1 MIDNERIRTGF
12 DVEVLLG
19 AEWIRT
25 ALQAL
30 ADAGALLPD
39 DLPPP
44 FADADIVVDAV
55 TIVHDVPGRDLRVN
69 LTLNGNIPIELLASL
84 ALSDDGT
91 ELVID
96 TNVPNVGTTVP
107 FNLADNLGGPPA
119 IERVRGNDEYQDA
132 IGVYLNLDLRAS
144 PQQGEPLP
152 PDQHVPRGQ
161 TILRQSFLPAGQDIA
176 LGIGQATF
184 PRLANNA
191 WHTSMRAADST
202 HPFPDEDDRQGE
214 YTAAAISPRDGS
226 IRVTLGA
233 VVPVDSPLIDIVP
246 DAQITIEIDVRPRL
260 ENEALQFE
268 VTVSDTDVDLGLLGD
283 LVAAVGGFLFGL
295 IVGLGNPVAGAAFAV
310 DFVLI
315 LEFNEIAREGEVR
328 RKVTARLEG
337 DEVQIREVCNED
349 DILVEVADEE
359 NDDGHPGV
367 LDGLTSTIPQ
377 SVVIHTDRPDPLFRR
392 RIHIDTAYQ
401 ELHMN
406 ASGLSLA
413 GRAVAVERF
422 EALPVELVDRARGD
436 GTASFAGLRTLTYH
450 ANDFPEEGD
459 ELDVELGLDEVLA
472 RVPEGKLA
480 TVCLDPTGIRRRRTV
495 ITDVRF
501 TTGLDLHIPEAV
513 ALQDNHVVRLEG
525 LQLIHP
531 RDDNPYFRAPPD
543 GSVDNNFEE
552 LPPF

>member
-19 AEWIRT
+19 AAWIRT
-25 ALQAL
+25 ALQGL

-39 DLPPP
+39 DLPAP
-44 FADADIVVDAV
+44 FADADVEVDAV
-55 TIVHDVPGRDLRVN
+55 TIVHDVAGRDLRVN
-69 LTLNGNIPIELLASL
+69 LTLNGTIPIELLASL
-84 ALSDDGT
+84 ELSDDGT
-91 ELVID
+91 ELIID

-107 FNLADNLGGPPA
+107 FNLAGDLGGLPA
-119 IERVRGNDEYQDA
+119 LERVRGNDEYQDA
-132 IGVYLNLDLRAS
+132 IGIYLNLDLRAS
-144 PQQGEPLP
+144 PQQQEPLP

-161 TILRQSFLPAGQDIA
+161 VILRQSFLPAGQDIA
-176 LGIGQATF
+176 IGIGQATF
-184 PRLANNA
+184 PRLANHA
-191 WHTSMRAADST
+191 WHTSLRATDGT
-202 HPFPDEDDRQGE
+202 HPFPGEDDQQGE
-214 YTAAAISPRDGS
+214 FTVVSISPRNGF

-246 DAQITIEIDVRPRL
+246 DAQITIEIDAQPKL
-260 ENEALQFE
+260 DGETLQFE

-295 IVGLGNPVAGAAFAV
+295 IVGLGSPVAGAVFAAQ
-310 DFVLI
+310 FVLI
-315 LEFNEIAREGEVR
+315 LEFNEFAQEGEVR
-328 RKVTARLEG
+328 RKVTARFEG
-337 DEVQIREVCNED
+337 DEVQVREACNED
-349 DILVEVADEE
+349 DILVEVVDE
-359 NDDGHPGV
+359 DDGHPGI

-392 RIHIDTAYQ
+392 RVHIDTAYQ

-413 GRAVAVERF
+413 GRAVPIERF
-422 EALPVELVDRARGD
+422 EALPAGLVDRTRGD
-436 GTASFAGLRTLTYH
+436 GAAFFAGLRTLIYH
-450 ANDFPEEGD
+450 VDDFPEEGD

-472 RVPEGKLA
+472 RIPEDKLA
-480 TVCLDPTGIRRRRTV
+480 TVCLEPTNIRRQKTV

-513 ALQDNHVVRLEG
+513 ALQDNRVVRLKG

-531 RDDNPYFRAPPD
+531 RDANPYFRSPPD
-543 GSVDNNFEE
+543 SSLENNFEE